1 MVFKIYPDQVR
12 KESLIPYLENHYE
25 ELSKEQIYDLTLSY
39 IKESYMRNGNTHV
52 NITNEIL
59 KKYMD

>member
-25 ELSKEQIYDLTLSY
+25 ELSKQQLYEIMLSY
-39 IKESYMRNGNTHV
+39 IKESYMRNGNLHV

-59 KKYMD
+59 KKYID